1 VFVDAEGDER
11 FIRRLQRDLFERGR
25 SIESVIDQ
33 YLNTVKP
40 MHDAY
45 VEPSKRHADIII
57 PRGGYNEKAINVV
70 AEFVQSM
77 L

>member
-1 VFVDAEGDER
+1 MDAEGDER

>member
-1 VFVDAEGDER
+1 
-11 FIRRLQRDLFERGR
+11 
-25 SIESVIDQ
+25 
-33 YLNTVKP
+33 LNTVKP

-70 AEFVQSM
+70 VEFVQSM

>member
-1 VFVDAEGDER
+1 MQKGDER